1 MALTET
7 NFTGASSA
15 YGTLPVLKEE
25 RQLGMLD
32 HSWVNIGI
40 AVATW
45 AFLLGGT
52 TAMFVGAWD
61 GIAAIIIGN
70 VIGVS
75 IVSVSVCLGTSKYGV
90 EQFTFA
96 RSVFGRVGVLM
107 LVSIFLAIY
116 GVGWSSVL
124 SIMFGRA
131 ISEVSNATAGTTIGP
146 NDLGVTLFAIIAIV
160 TSWVLLWKGPT
171 AVKWLNRIVGP
182 GKLALC
188 AGILVL
194 LFGEKSWDAIAAAP
208 PLQPFDDP
216 KTNFMVAVEINL
228 AASFGWWPI
237 LGNISRFTK
246 TPRAALWPN
255 LAGIFAAAV
264 IGETIG
270 LLAALS
276 LGNFDPT
283 AWMIPLGGVSLGVAV
298 LLFIGL
304 ANITAIVSIFY
315 GMCLAMRQ
323 AGGRYF
329 ESIPWGVLTGALFIP
344 VIVVSFFPAQIY
356 DNFFVFLA
364 WTALGFA
371 PLSGVTAV
379 DYVLLRRG
387 QVNSRDLYS
396 DAPGKSY
403 SFWGGVNWVAFVSLA
418 VGGLVYYALF
428 NPLSLTANNA
438 LFNWISASVPSC
450 LIAGLV
456 HYVLTKRFLSGSA
469 KGGYP
474 A

>member
-1 MALTET
+1 MAGSAT

-15 YGTLPVLKEE
+15 FGTLPVLKEE
-25 RQLGMLD
+25 RQLGLLD

-52 TAMFVGAWD
+52 TAMFVGARD

-70 VIGVS
+70 VIGVA

-96 RSVFGRVGVLM
+96 RSVFGRAGVLM
-107 LVSIFLAIY
+107 LVCIFLAIY

-124 SIMFGRA
+124 AIMFGRA
-131 ISEVSNATAGTTIGP
+131 ISEVTNSTAGTTIGP
-146 NDLGVTLFAIIAIV
+146 NDLGVTAFAIIAIAV
-160 TSWVLLWKGPT
+160 SWVLLWKGPT

-188 AGILVL
+188 AGILIL
-194 LFGEKSWDAIAAAP
+194 LFAEKSWSAIAAAA

-216 KTNFMVAVEINL
+216 STNFMVAVEINL

-237 LGNISRFTK
+237 LGNIARFTK

-255 LAGIFAAAV
+255 ITGIFAAAV
-264 IGETIG
+264 VGEVIG

-283 AWMIPLGGVSLGVAV
+283 AWMIPLGGMTIGVIA

-323 AGGRYF
+323 AGGRRF
-329 ESIPWGVLTGALFIP
+329 ENIPWGVLTGALFIP
-344 VIVVSFFPAQIY
+344 VIIVSFFPAQIY

-379 DYVLLRRG
+379 DYILLRRG
-387 QVNSRDLYS
+387 QVNSRDLYR
-396 DAPGKSY
+396 DEPGTDY
-403 SFWGGVNWVAFVSLA
+403 AFWGGVNWIAFIALI

-428 NPLSLTANNA
+428 NPLSLTAHNA
-438 LFNWISASVPSC
+438 LFNVISASVPSC
-450 LIAGLV
+450 IAAGLV
-456 HYVLTKRFLSGSA
+456 HYVLTKSLLRPGGR
-469 KGGYP
+469 GGY
-474 A
+474 AA

>member
-1 MALTET
+1 MAMSEA
-7 NFTGASSA
+7 NFTGASSE

-25 RQLGMLD
+25 RQLGLFD
-32 HSWVNIGI
+32 HALVNIGI

-70 VIGVS
+70 VIGAS
-75 IVSVSVCLGTSKYGV
+75 IVSVSVCLGTSKFGV

-96 RSVFGRVGVLM
+96 RSVFGRVGVLV

-131 ISEVSNATAGTTIGP
+131 ISEVTNTTMATGIGP
-146 NDLGVTLFAIIAIV
+146 NDLGVTWLAMVAIV
-160 TSWVLLWKGPT
+160 VSWVLLWKGPT

-182 GKLALC
+182 GKFILC
-188 AGILVL
+188 AGILLL
-194 LFGEKSWDAIAAAP
+194 LFGEKSWSTIAAAP
-208 PLQPFDDP
+208 ALQPFDDP
-216 KTNFMVAVEINL
+216 KTNFMVAIEINL

-255 LAGIFAAAV
+255 LVGIFAAAV
-264 IGETIG
+264 VGETIG

-283 AWMIPLGGVSLGVAV
+283 AWMIPLGGAVIGCTV

-329 ESIPWGVLTGALFIP
+329 ENIPWGILTGALFLP
-344 VIVVSFFPAQIY
+344 VIVVSFFPAQVY
-356 DNFFVFLA
+356 DQFFVFLA

-379 DYVLLRRG
+379 DYILLRKGRI
-387 QVNSRDLYS
+387 NTRDLYS
-396 DAPGKSY
+396 DAQGGDY
-403 SFWGGVNWVAFVSLA
+403 AFWGGVNWIAFAALF
-418 VGGLVYYALF
+418 VGGVVYYALF
-428 NPLSLTANNA
+428 NPMSLTAHNA
-438 LFNWISASVPSC
+438 LFNVLSASVPSC
-450 LIAGLV
+450 LSAGLV
-456 HYVLTKRFLSGSA
+456 HFVLTKRLLSGSRT
-469 KGGYP
+469 GGYP

>member
-1 MALTET
+1 MAST

-15 YGTLPVLKEE
+15 FGTLPVLKEE
-25 RQLGMLD
+25 RQLGLVD

-52 TAMFVGAWD
+52 TAMFVGARD

-70 VIGVS
+70 VLGVA
-75 IVSVSVCLGTSKYGV
+75 IVTVSVCLGTSKYGV

-96 RSVFGRVGVLM
+96 RSVFGRIGVLL
-107 LVSIFLAIY
+107 LVCIFLAIY

-124 SIMFGRA
+124 AIMFGRA
-131 ISEVSNATAGTTIGP
+131 LGEVSNATTGSTIGP
-146 NDLGVTLFAIIAIV
+146 NDPSVTMFAILAIV
-160 TSWVLLWKGPT
+160 ISWILLWKGPT

-182 GKLALC
+182 GKLVLC
-188 AGILVL
+188 AGILIL
-194 LFGEKSWDAIAAAP
+194 LFTAKSWAEIAAAP
-208 PLQPFDDP
+208 ALQPLESSS
-216 KTNFMVAVEINL
+216 TNFMIAVEINL

-255 LAGIFAAAV
+255 IIGIFAAAV
-264 IGETIG
+264 LGEIIG

-283 AWMIPLGGVSLGVAV
+283 AWMIPLGGMTLGVIA

-323 AGGRYF
+323 AGGKYF
-329 ESIPWGVLTGALFIP
+329 ENIPWGILTGALFIP
-344 VIVVSFFPAQIY
+344 VIAVSFFPAEIY
-356 DNFFVFLA
+356 DRFFVFLA

-379 DYVLLRRG
+379 DYLLLRKSRI
-387 QVNSRDLYS
+387 NSRDLYRNDDGS
-396 DAPGKSY
+396 DYA
-403 SFWGGVNWVAFVSLA
+403 FWGGINWIAFVALV
-418 VGGLVYYALF
+418 VGGLVYYFLF
-428 NPLSLTANNA
+428 DPLALTAHNA
-438 LFNWISASVPSC
+438 LFDWVSASIPSC
-450 LIAGLV
+450 LAAGFV
-456 HYVLTKRFLSGSA
+456 HYTLTKMLMPVGGR
-469 KGGYP
+469 GGYP

>member
-1 MALTET
+1 MADTAT
-7 NFTGASSA
+7 NFTGASAA

-25 RQLGMLD
+25 RQLGLLD

-90 EQFTFA
+90 EQFTFS
-96 RSVFGRVGVLM
+96 RSVFGRLGVLV
-107 LVSIFLAIY
+107 LVCIFLAIY

-131 ISEVSNATAGTTIGP
+131 ISEVANATAGTSIGP
-146 NDLGVTLFAIIAIV
+146 NDPGVTMFAIFAIV
-160 TSWVLLWKGPT
+160 VSWVLLWKGPT

-188 AGILVL
+188 AGILLL
-194 LFGEKSWDAIAAAP
+194 LFAEKSWDAISAAP
-208 PLQPFDDP
+208 ALQPFDDP
-216 KTNFMVAVEINL
+216 RTNFMVAVEINL

-237 LGNISRFTK
+237 LGNIARFTK

-255 LAGIFAAAV
+255 IVGIFAAAV
-264 IGETIG
+264 VGEVIG

-283 AWMIPLGGVSLGVAV
+283 AWMIPLGGLSIGVIA

-323 AGGRYF
+323 AGGKYF
-329 ESIPWGVLTGALFIP
+329 ENIPWGILTGALFIP
-344 VIVVSFFPAQIY
+344 VIAVSFFPAEIY

-387 QVNSRDLYS
+387 RINSRDLYRNEAGA
-396 DAPGKSY
+396 DYA
-403 SFWGGVNWVAFVSLA
+403 FWGGINWIAFIALV

-428 NPLSLTANNA
+428 NPLSLTAHNA
-438 LFNWISASVPSC
+438 LFNWVSASIPSC
-450 LIAGLV
+450 IAAGLV
-456 HYVLTKRFLSGSA
+456 HYTLTKLVMRPRGR
-469 KGGYP
+469 GGYP

>member
-1 MALTET
+1 MAATAT

-25 RQLGMLD
+25 RQLGLID

-40 AVATW
+40 AIATW

-52 TAMFVGAWD
+52 TAMFVGARD

-70 VIGVS
+70 VIGVA
-75 IVSVSVCLGTSKYGV
+75 IVAVSVCLSTSKYGV
-90 EQFTFA
+90 EQFTLA
-96 RSVFGRVGVLM
+96 RSVFGRVGVLI
-107 LVSIFLAIY
+107 LVCIFLAIY

-124 SIMFGRA
+124 AIMFGRA
-131 ISEVSNATAGTTIGP
+131 TSEVSNAMAGTAIGP
-146 NDLGVTLFAIIAIV
+146 NDLGVTALALVAIV
-160 TSWVLLWKGPT
+160 TSWALLWKGPT
-171 AVKWLNRIVGP
+171 AVKWLNRVVGP
-182 GKLALC
+182 GKIFLC
-188 AGILVL
+188 AGILLL
-194 LFGEKSWDAIAAAP
+194 LFAAKTWEAISAAP

-216 KTNFMVAVEINL
+216 KMNFMVAIEINL

-237 LGNISRFTK
+237 LGNITRFTK
-246 TPRAALWPN
+246 TQRAALWPN
-255 LAGIFAAAV
+255 IAGIFAGAV
-264 IGETIG
+264 LGETIG

-283 AWMIPLGGVSLGVAV
+283 AWMIPLGGVAIGVTA

-323 AGGRYF
+323 AGGRYL
-329 ESIPWGVLTGALFIP
+329 EKLPWGVLTGALFVP

-356 DNFFVFLA
+356 DNFFIFLA

-379 DYVLLRRG
+379 DYVLLRKG
-387 QVNSRDLYS
+387 QINCRDLYS
-396 DAPGKSY
+396 NEAGTDYA
-403 SFWGGVNWVAFVSLA
+403 FWGGVNWVAFVALF
-418 VGGLVYYALF
+418 VGGMVYYVLF
-428 NPLSLTANNA
+428 NPLSMTAHNA
-438 LFNWISASVPSC
+438 LFSWISASIPSC
-450 LIAGLV
+450 LAAGLV
-456 HYVLTKRFLSGSA
+456 HYALTKLVMRAGR
-469 KGGYP
+469 GGYP